1 MADFREAPLRGA
13 LVGYGFIGARGHM
26 VAYREREAARGDVA
40 IVAIVDTC
48 QARRERAAAE
58 NPGVRVYADLDAM
71 LAAESASLDFVDIA
85 TPPCDHAA
93 IAHAA
98 LDAGLHVLCEKP
110 LTTTLDEARD
120 LLRHAMA
127 AQRVLFPCHNY
138 RHAPVV
144 RAIRSLV
151 EAGRIGRVHS
161 VSLHTMRN
169 THAKGVSE
177 WQPDWRRVHAV
188 SGGGIAMDHGSHSF
202 YLAFEWLGA
211 YPTSVSARMM
221 NLTPHRFDTED
232 NITVSLQF
240 PTGVCAVQLSWTAGV
255 RKVQYTINGDA
266 GAITVDD
273 DDLCVSTMRHTAA
286 GPAWEVEHMS
296 IASHWGDA
304 SHSRWFD
311 TLLDAFRDAIASE
324 DFVGR
329 DAMDAYH
336 CVQAINGAYESAA
349 RGCLDVSLSLDLDL
363 QPGDGYVD
371 GAGRP
376 GIALSSGAASGD

>member
-1 MADFREAPLRGA
+1 MADSREAPLRGA

-26 VAYREREAARGDVA
+26 VAYREREATRGDVQV
-40 IVAIVDTC
+40 VAIVDAC
-48 QARRERAAAE
+48 EARRDRAREE

-110 LTTTLDEARD
+110 LTTTVDEARD
-120 LLRHAMA
+120 LLRHAVA
-127 AQRVLFPCHNY
+127 AGRVLFPCHNY

-144 RAIRSLV
+144 RAIRSII
-151 EAGRIGRVHS
+151 ESGRIGRVHS

-169 THAKGVSE
+169 SHARGVCE

-211 YPTSVSARMM
+211 YPTSVSARML
-221 NLTPHRFDTED
+221 NLSRGRFDTED

-240 PTGVCAVQLSWTAGV
+240 PAGVCSVQLSWTSGV

-273 DDLCVSTMRHTAA
+273 DDLQVSTMRQGES
-286 GPAWEVEHMS
+286 GPVWDVESMS

-311 TLLDAFRDAIASE
+311 TLVDAFREAIATD
-324 DFVGR
+324 DFVSR
-329 DAMDAYH
+329 DAMDAYQ
-336 CVQAINGAYESAA
+336 CVQAIAAAYQSASD
-349 RGCLDVSLSLDLDL
+349 GCRDVSLHDVEAMLAAESLIA
-363 QPGDGYVD
+363 GTHET
-371 GAGRP
+371 GAVAG
-376 GIALSSGAASGD
+376 